1 MRGGS
6 GVEPLACKG
15 RRGNRKWDALFCLT
29 FSSFQ
34 TPLLSS
40 PLLQCTL
47 SLSLYAL
54 YSSCSYFVA
63 YLNSMSP
70 RYPLIHPLSDFSS
83 KLNGFASRSVQI
95 RQNSKYSNGFR
106 CYCDVSH
113 SQQTSPEN
121 SPTSVTVK

>member
-6 GVEPLACKG
+6 GVEPLARKG
-15 RRGNRKWDALFCLT
+15 RGGNREWDALFCHT

-34 TPLLSS
+34 TPLLYS

-47 SLSLYAL
+47 SLSTLYI
-54 YSSCSYFVA
+54 SCSYFVA

-70 RYPLIHPLSDFSS
+70 LYSHIHSLSDFSS
-83 KLNGFASRSVQI
+83 KLNGFASKSVRI

>member
-1 MRGGS
+1 MELSRL
-6 GVEPLACKG
+6 LAKAEEEIENG
-15 RRGNRKWDALFCLT
+15 TRNSVSPSHPFK
-29 FSSFQ
+29 
-34 TPLLSS
+34 LLSS
-40 PLLQCTL
+40 PLLFFNVLSLSL

-70 RYPLIHPLSDFSS
+70 RYPLIHPLSDFRS

>member
-1 MRGGS
+1 MELSRL
-6 GVEPLACKG
+6 LAKAEEEIENG
-15 RRGNRKWDALFCLT
+15 TRYSVTLSHPFKPRSSTLLF
-29 FSSFQ
+29 FNV
-34 TPLLSS
+34 
-40 PLLQCTL
+40 L
-47 SLSLYAL
+47 SLSTLYI
-54 YSSCSYFVA
+54 SCSYFVA

-70 RYPLIHPLSDFSS
+70 LYSHIHSLSDFSS
-83 KLNGFASRSVQI
+83 KLNGFASKSVRI